1 MKIYLSLLVL
11 GFTMLSHS
19 QKLSYFDDIDQ
30 ISPIQKTSIYNYV
43 ERPQSTQ
50 LEDVMSFLVRE
61 YDIDLEPVFMKE
73 SPVAHYYMFQQT
85 FQNRPIYSAEIKIT
99 LDLKGNVK
107 RIDKSLVDISMN
119 DQFSFFNG
127 VDHSKIK
134 GEASILSVEEQEII
148 VIQNGKY
155 SSALEVIV
163 VYDNHDHVQYIFDK
177 EGNKLVMH
185 NLNMHLQIEKDTLA
199 NVVVFQPDPMTK
211 ANVFWVNGDDYD
223 MNDKNEEFLD
233 PLRDTLEIEM
243 LFDTNSNEFKL
254 ENDRCKIMEFS
265 PPIQPIVTSSVPF
278 FEYSRSH
285 YGFEEV
291 NAYYHI
297 TNAQKD
303 LVSMGF
309 DLVDY
314 KIEVDA
320 NALGGQDNS
329 MFSTAT
335 NPPRLFF
342 GEGGVDDAE
351 DADVVIHEYYHAVS
365 NSANGGTNFGT
376 ERRCLDEAIGD
387 YFGCS
392 YSYSIN
398 PFKWENVFTWDGHNQ
413 YWSGRRGDNPNNK
426 TYPVSFTNGNIY
438 TNTDLYVCALMEVY
452 FSIGRFKTD
461 QLVTESLYGYFS
473 NMTFTDAALL
483 VVQAD
488 SAYNAG
494 VNVPVIWRIFYD
506 KGILPSNPVSIY
518 ENNSLDLL
526 ILGTQSFA
534 FGENLTVVNKVNDS
548 LLINVF
554 DLNGREVLS
563 LNSST
568 SIKINGADF
577 ESGVYL
583 LVVENDKGDI
593 QTEKLV
599 KY

>member
-1 MKIYLSLLVL
+1 MKMYLSLFLL
-11 GFTMLSHS
+11 GFALFSYS
-19 QKLSYFDDIDQ
+19 QKLSYFDDVDN
-30 ISPIQKTSIYNYV
+30 ISSIQKTSIYSYSNK
-43 ERPQSTQ
+43 PQSTK
-50 LEDVMSFLVRE
+50 LEDVMYFLVRE
-61 YDIDLEPVFMKE
+61 YGIDLELTFMKE
-73 SPVAHYYMFQQT
+73 SPVAHYYIFQQT
-85 FQNRPIYSAEIKIT
+85 FQNRPIHSAEIKIT
-99 LDLKGNVK
+99 LDKKGNVK
-107 RIDKSLVDISMN
+107 RIDNGLIDISKKEHL
-119 DQFSFFNG
+119 SFFNG
-127 VDHSKIK
+127 IDPGKIK
-134 GEASILSVEEQEII
+134 REASILSVDEQEII
-148 VIQNGKY
+148 VRQNGKFRP
-155 SSALEVIV
+155 ALEVKV
-163 VYDNHDHVQYIFDK
+163 VYDNHDHVQFIFDK
-177 EGNKLVMH
+177 EGDTLIMH
-185 NLNMHLQIEKDTLA
+185 NLNMHLHIEKDTLA
-199 NVVVFQPDPMTK
+199 SVVVFQPDPMTK
-211 ANVFWVNGDDYD
+211 ANVFWVNGVDYD
-223 MNDKNEEFLD
+223 KNDMNEGFLN

-243 LFDTNSNEFKL
+243 LFDTNLNEFRL
-254 ENDRCKIMEFS
+254 ENDRCKMMEFS
-265 PPIQPIVTSSVPF
+265 APVQPIVTSSVPF

-297 TNAQKD
+297 TNAQKN

-365 NSANGGTNFGT
+365 NSANGGTNFGS
-376 ERRCLDEAIGD
+376 ERQCLDEAIGD

-392 YSYSIN
+392 YSHSID

-413 YWSGRRGDNPNNK
+413 YWSGRRGDNPMNK
-426 TYPVSFTNGNIY
+426 TYPVSFANGNIY
-438 TNTDLYVCALMEVY
+438 AHTDLYVCALMEIY
-452 FSIGRFKTD
+452 FAIGRFKTD
-461 QLVTESLYGYFS
+461 QLITESLYGYFS

-518 ENNSLDLL
+518 ENNSLDLM

-534 FGENLTVVNKVNDS
+534 LGESLTLVNKVNENLKITVLD
-548 LLINVF
+548 I
-554 DLNGREVLS
+554 NGRTAFAV
-563 LNSST
+563 NSST
-568 SIKINGADF
+568 TIELSGADF

-583 LVVENDKGDI
+583 LVAENDDGDI
-593 QTEKLV
+593 QTEKLI